1 MTWSLA
7 ATLLLLSGDV
17 ELNPLVY
24 DRTYQTEVLQ
34 DRTGPAKLHGPVPL
48 LLSGDVEVNPGPK
61 KGAPKEPAGPTPEQK
76 ISELETKVEE
86 YQEKITGLETDLA
99 SQKEDSKQKL
109 ESLQTQMSQV
119 TADLSKLKEN
129 DKNEELSTKLS
140 QLGTDLDQKLTTAE
154 SKMALFMDT
163 FEKFQSETSQTQ
175 ASSKQ
180 QLDDVEIQIN
190 SFKSSSEGQVDSV
203 MEDNENLKGNYSNLE
218 QKVKDIKVEAQGKM
232 QALLTATKEQRR
244 EYKSKFVDMDVEFS
258 RMRERLETMN
268 LILDDIQEKMYEFEQ
283 NKKNNIILHG
293 VTTKHPETSESLRKR
308 IVDIFR
314 DNLNIRRDVPVTRA
328 SRIHTGPDVRG
339 CRPVLVTFET
349 FKDRETVLRLAKVLK
364 KANVI
369 VTEDLS
375 KRTRENRQELRK
387 FLRQIKR
394 VNPEKS
400 CYLEYDKLYVDSK
413 IFIWNDALGQVI
425 EQAEAERYGYDNH
438 FMSRPGTQMMNMSRP
453 GSQMSQMGHHP
464 KSASSIPR
472 LPPLSRAV
480 SLATGMSQMSDPRE
494 EKLNELE
501 RVIASYQEKLD
512 AVTTNYQEKVS
523 ILERKLVD
531 KDMTNGI
538 GGAIELSDLEH
549 MDGSQSPGS
558 IHVTFGKTNCF
569 LIEDEQDPGTWIE
582 EELEAK
588 KADFI
593 DEILNGNLQN
603 GKSNVSDG
611 EVDRD
616 DDGFSPQP
624 TNVHFNGSD
633 GGYLEIP
640 PEGMSAPPPTN
651 KMSLPVWD
659 QNSRN
664 VRTPCNSPERSPQKK
679 MIQPIIEEES
689 NAQEGEVESNNSAER

>member
-17 ELNPLVY
+17 ELNPLVH

-76 ISELETKVEE
+76 ISELETKVTE

-99 SQKEDSKQKL
+99 SQKEESKQKL
-109 ESLQTQMSQV
+109 ESLETQMSQV
-119 TADLSKLKEN
+119 TADLTKLKEN

-154 SKMALFMDT
+154 SKMAQFMET

-180 QLDDVEIQIN
+180 QLDEVENQIN
-190 SFKSSSEGQVDSV
+190 SFKSSSEGQVESV
-203 MEDNENLKGNYSNLE
+203 MEDNDNLKGNYSNLE

-328 SRIHTGPDVRG
+328 TRIHTGPDVRG

-394 VNPEKS
+394 VNPEKA

-453 GSQMSQMGHHP
+453 ASQMSQMGGHHP

-538 GGAIELSDLEH
+538 GG
-549 MDGSQSPGS
+549 
-558 IHVTFGKTNCF
+558 
-569 LIEDEQDPGTWIE
+569 EDEQDPGTWIE

-593 DEILNGNLQN
+593 DEILNGNLPN

-633 GGYLEIP
+633 GGYLEVP

-651 KMSLPVWD
+651 KMSLPG
-659 QNSRN
+659 
-664 VRTPCNSPERSPQKK
+664 SPQKK